1 MDRAHSLVLAAAKPA
16 SPRVSGQGE
25 GERETQLLLWVNK
38 SKGGKGGRSG
48 RLDLGEVGDFSSF
61 WGRNGRSF
69 AGFLFVNVCAGA
81 RHGCVWRNRF
91 WFGLAGGGGGGNEGT
106 DGVRACVSACG
117 RRRRPETVS
126 ACQFGPNGTK
136 PACQFGGVLG
146 CMPVAHFVGRGT

>member
-25 GERETQLLLWVNK
+25 GEREKQLLLLLLWVNK

-69 AGFLFVNVCAGA
+69 AGVFVCQCVRRCTA
-81 RHGCVWRNRF
+81 RLR
-91 WFGLAGGGGGGNEGT
+91 LA
-106 DGVRACVSACG
+106 
-117 RRRRPETVS
+117 
-126 ACQFGPNGTK
+126 
-136 PACQFGGVLG
+136 
-146 CMPVAHFVGRGT
+146 